1 MERKIC
7 EECGEEI
14 DKNGHCKNCNP
25 KVANRVLTDDVL
37 KRNTKQND
45 NSKIVFV
52 FVLTFILIVSSV
64 AGILAYID
72 YRFDNLNINTKESK
86 SKSYKNVTI
95 NDTGLADAV
104 EKVYDAVVVVKNYS
118 GSTLRSTGTGFVY
131 DSDNDYGYI
140 LTNHHVID
148 SGRTIKVEFTDG
160 NEYDASVVGSD
171 EYLDVA
177 VLKIEKKYIVSTA
190 IMGSSEDMRVGDTTF
205 AVGSPVDSDLYSW
218 TVTRGILSGK
228 DRLVESSES
237 NVSVV
242 FKVLQTDTAI
252 NSGNSGGPL
261 CNANGEVIGITNMKI
276 VTSSVEGIG
285 FAIPIE
291 IATKYANDIRSGKE
305 SPKPYLGINMSDR
318 SSFFGESGV
327 YVTSV
332 GENTPASKAGL
343 KVGDMITK
351 FGGVSVK
358 SSGYLRY
365 ELYKYSPG
373 DTVEITYKRNNKETT
388 TKITLGTYP
397 KE

>member
-7 EECGEEI
+7 EECGEEL
-14 DKNGHCKNCNP
+14 DKNGHCKNCDP
-25 KVANRVLTDDVL
+25 KVANRVLTEDVL

-52 FVLTFILIVSSV
+52 FVLTFILLVSSV
-64 AGILAYID
+64 AGILAYVD
-72 YRFDNLNINTKESK
+72 YCFDNLNVSSKEST

-118 GSTLRSTGTGFVY
+118 GNTLRSTGTGFVY

-177 VLKIEKKYIVSTA
+177 VLKIEKKYIISTA
-190 IMGSSEDMRVGDTTF
+190 IIGSSEDMRVGDTTF

-318 SSFFGESGV
+318 STFFGESGV